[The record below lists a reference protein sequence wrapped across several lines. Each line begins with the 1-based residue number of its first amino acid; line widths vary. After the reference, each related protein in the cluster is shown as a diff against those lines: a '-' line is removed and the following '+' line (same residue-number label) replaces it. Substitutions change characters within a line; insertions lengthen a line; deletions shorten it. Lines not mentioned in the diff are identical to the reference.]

1 MNTGEFKLEFNTY
14 YNNVTSNQAPGYNDF
29 EISEFLTLAYE
40 QIVSE
45 LYENSVS
52 GFEKTESARKSLD
65 ALLRRYTM
73 DEVVKQDDN
82 LFDTNEFK
90 CHTYSDDVYRV
101 VMEWAVIGKPV
112 IGPNGTIV
120 YPQQKT
126 VEVIPIK
133 YDDFLRTHKNP
144 FRGVSK
150 KRVIRVDSKDNTP
163 ILHSD
168 KEYDVIK
175 YSFEY
180 IKRPLPI
187 IIGNNDFADLT
198 INGYSCGEDIECE
211 LDSSTHRM
219 ILLRAV
225 QLAKAAWQSK

>member
-1 MNTGEFKLEFNTY
+1 MTNDELKLEFNTY
-14 YNNVTSNQAPGYNDF
+14 YNNITSNQAPGVNDYEMSQF
-29 EISEFLTLAYE
+29 FTLAEE

-45 LYENSVS
+45 LYENNYI
-52 GFEKTESARKSLD
+52 GFEKTESLRKSLD
-65 ALLRRYTM
+65 SLLRTYVIEEN
-73 DEVVKQDDN
+73 DIIKQDDN

-90 CHTYSDDVYRV
+90 CSTYYSGVLYV
-101 VMEWAVIGKPV
+101 VMEWAKIGKTTDHSKV
-112 IGPNGTIV
+112 
-120 YPQQKT
+120 KT

-150 KRVIRVDSKDNTP
+150 KRVIRLDNKDDTT

-168 KEYDVIK
+168 KGYDVLE
-175 YSFEY
+175 YRFEY
-180 IKRPLPI
+180 LKKPNPI
-187 IIGNNDFADLT
+187 ILGNPDFEGYT
-198 INGYSCGEDIECE
+198 INGFDCSVDVPCE
-211 LDSSTHRM
+211 LDSSLHRI